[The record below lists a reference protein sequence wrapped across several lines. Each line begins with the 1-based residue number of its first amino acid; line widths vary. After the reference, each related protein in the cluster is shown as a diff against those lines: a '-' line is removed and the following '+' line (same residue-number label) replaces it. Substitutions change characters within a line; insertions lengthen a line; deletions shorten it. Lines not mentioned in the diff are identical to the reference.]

1 MTSILLVDDYEPWRR
16 FIRTMVEK
24 QPTMQVVGETSDGMD
39 AVQIAHE
46 LQPTLILLD
55 IGLPSIHGL
64 EAARRIR
71 QCAPKSKILFV
82 TENRDR
88 EIAQEA
94 LAIGASG
101 YLLKSAAASELLTAM
116 EAVLQG
122 KQFVSARLSD
132 SRRSG
137 GP

>member
-16 FIRTMVEK
+16 FIRTMLEK
-24 QPTMQVVGETSDGMD
+24 QPRMQVVGETSDGLD
-39 AVQIAHE
+39 AVQKAQE
-46 LQPTLILLD
+46 LQPELILLD

-71 QCAPKSKILFV
+71 QSAPKSKILFV
-82 TENRDR
+82 TENRNR

-94 LAIGASG
+94 LASGARG
-101 YLLKSAAASELLTAM
+101 YLLKSAAASELLTAI

-137 GP
+137 GS